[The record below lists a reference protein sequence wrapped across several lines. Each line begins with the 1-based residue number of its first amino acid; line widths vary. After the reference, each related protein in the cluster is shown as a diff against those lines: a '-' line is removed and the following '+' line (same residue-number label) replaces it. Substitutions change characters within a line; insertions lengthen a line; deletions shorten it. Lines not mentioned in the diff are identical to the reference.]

1 MAAFPQIGYLRAILR
16 NPLIEVGEYTY
27 YHDPAGPEN
36 FERNVLYHFDFIGDR
51 LVIGRFCSIA
61 QGVRFIMNGANHPM
75 NGFSAYPFYIFGNGW
90 EKFEPESSLNPTK
103 GDTIIGND
111 VWLGYEAVVMPGVR
125 IGDGAIVAAC
135 SVVTRDVGPYE
146 IVGGNPARLIRKRF
160 DEKTIERLLRL
171 RWWDWPAETIT
182 ANLAAITS
190 GDVLW
195 LEEQAARL
203 EALSA
208 DGHQPT

>member
-1 MAAFPQIGYLRAILR
+1 
-16 NPLIEVGEYTY
+16 
-27 YHDPAGPEN
+27 
-36 FERNVLYHFDFIGDR
+36 
-51 LVIGRFCSIA
+51 
-61 QGVRFIMNGANHPM
+61 
-75 NGFSAYPFYIFGNGW
+75 
-90 EKFEPESSLNPTK
+90 
-103 GDTIIGND
+103 
-111 VWLGYEAVVMPGVR
+111 
-125 IGDGAIVAAC
+125 VAAC